1 LLVDCC
7 WNYPS
12 NYQPTTNNQQ
22 LFTMA
27 NLKEIRNRITSVSS
41 TMQITSAMKMVSAA
55 KLKKA
60 QDAITAM
67 RPYAEKLTELLQN
80 LSSTLDGDV
89 GGEYTTQREI
99 KKVLVVAITSNR
111 GLCGAFNS
119 NVIKEV
125 KSRSSYYEGKQ
136 VDVFAIGK
144 KGNDILTKT
153 LTVVDNQ
160 SAVFDDLT
168 FENVTK
174 IAEALTQKFVSGEYD
189 KIELVYNQF
198 KNAATQIVQTEQF
211 LPLAPIKSDKPAST
225 GDYIFEPSK
234 EEIVLTLIP
243 KSLKTQLY
251 KGIRDSFA
259 SEHGARMTAMHKAT
273 DNATDLRDQ
282 LKLTYNKARQA
293 AITNEILEIVGGAE
307 ALKG

>member
-1 LLVDCC
+1 
-7 WNYPS
+7 
-12 NYQPTTNNQQ
+12 
-22 LFTMA
+22 MA

-80 LSSTLDGDV
+80 LSSTLDGDA
-89 GGEYTTQREI
+89 GGEYTKQREI
-99 KKVLVVAITSNR
+99 NKVLVVAITSNR
-111 GLCGAFNS
+111 GLCGAFNT
-119 NVIKEV
+119 NVIKQA
-125 KSRSSYYEGKQ
+125 KSIADSYQGKQ
-136 VDVFAIGK
+136 VDIFAIGK
-144 KGNDILTKT
+144 KGNDILRKT
-153 LTVVDNQ
+153 HTVIENKSD
-160 SAVFDDLT
+160 VFDNLT
-168 FENVTK
+168 FDAVAE
-174 IAEALTQKFVSGEYD
+174 IAQSLTDKFISGEYD
-189 KIELVYNQF
+189 RIEIVYNEF
-198 KNAATQIVQTEQF
+198 KNAATQIVQTQQF
-211 LPLAPIKSDKPAST
+211 LPLAPIKSDTPVST

-251 KGIRDSFA
+251 KSIRDSFA

>member
-1 LLVDCC
+1 
-7 WNYPS
+7 
-12 NYQPTTNNQQ
+12 
-22 LFTMA
+22 MA

-80 LSSTLDGDV
+80 LSATLDGDA
-89 GGEYTTQREI
+89 GGEYTTQREV
-99 KKVLVVAITSNR
+99 KKVLLVAVTSNR
-111 GLCGAFNS
+111 GLCGAFNT
-119 NVIKEV
+119 NVVKEV
-125 KSRSSYYEGKQ
+125 KSRTDFYAGKQ

-144 KGNDILTKT
+144 KGNDVLRKT
-153 LTVVDNQ
+153 HTVIDNQ
-160 SAVFDDLT
+160 SAVFDTLT
-168 FENVTK
+168 FDNVSV
-174 IAEALTQKFVSGEYD
+174 IANNITELFLTGGYD
-189 KIELVYNQF
+189 KVELIYNQF

-211 LPLAPIKSDKPAST
+211 LPLAALASAT
-225 GDYIFEPSK
+225 TASAGDYIFEPSK
-234 EEIVLTLIP
+234 EDIVLTLIP

-273 DNATDLRDQ
+273 DNATELRDQ

-307 ALKG
+307 ALNG